1 MGVTPPEPM
10 WHIIGQNRATGILD
24 ASLKAGRLSHAYL
37 IVGPPHVGKTT
48 LALDVARAVNCIDAD
63 GSPPCQQCP
72 QCRRISGGHHADVR
86 LIGLRRLEEGA
97 SRRREIPIAEVRSV
111 TNQSH
116 LKPYE
121 GDSRVFIFEDAETMS
136 EEAANALLKT
146 LEEPPPQTLLI
157 LLTSQEDRLLP
168 TIKSRCSRIEL
179 KPMAEGP
186 LARYLEQERDV
197 EAEQARLLARLSKG
211 CLGWA
216 ITALEDPLVME
227 RRATE
232 LDRLIGLLGATV
244 EQRFHAASDVASLY
258 YRDREEALETLDI
271 WLSWWRDL
279 LVLRE
284 AGPEWVY
291 NRDYSEQL
299 EEWKSAYAPAQ
310 IAAFIASIAK
320 TLEALNSNVNARLGL
335 ESLMLSLPTPSYIPS
350 P

>member
-1 MGVTPPEPM
+1 M
-10 WHIIGQNRATGILD
+10 WQVIGQNNALHILETSLAT
-24 ASLKAGRLSHAYL
+24 GRLSHAYL
-37 IVGPPHVGKTT
+37 FAGPAHVGKTT
-48 LALDVARAVNCIDAD
+48 LALDLARAVNCVSTEIA
-63 GSPPCQQCP
+63 PPCQDCI
-72 QCRRISGGHHADVR
+72 QCRRIAGGHHADVR
-86 LIGLRRLEEGA
+86 LIGIKRQEEGA
-97 SRRREIPIAEVRSV
+97 SRRRELGIAEVRSV

-121 GDSRVFIFEDAETMS
+121 GASRVFIFEDAETMS

-168 TIKSRCSRIEL
+168 TIRSRCSRIEL
-179 KPMAEGP
+179 SPMAEEP
-186 LARYLEQERDV
+186 LVHHLEENHKVESQE
-197 EAEQARLLARLSKG
+197 ARLLARLSKG

-216 ITALEDPLVME
+216 LTALEDPLSME
-227 RRATE
+227 RRSTE

-244 EQRFHAASDVASLY
+244 EQRFHAASDVANLY

-291 NRDYSEQL
+291 NQDYAEKLQ
-299 EEWKSAYAPAQ
+299 EWKDAYTAGQ
-310 IAAFIASIAK
+310 IVGFIGAMAK
-320 TLEALNSNVNARLGL
+320 TLNALNSNVNARLGL
-335 ESLMLSLPTPSYIPS
+335 EALMLDVPVPSGR
-350 P
+350 

>member
-1 MGVTPPEPM
+1 M
-10 WHIIGQNRATGILD
+10 WHVVGQENATRILD
-24 ASLKAGRLSHAYL
+24 SSLATGRLSHAYL
-37 IVGPPHVGKTT
+37 FAGPPHVGKTT
-48 LALDVARAVNCIDAD
+48 LALDLACAVNCVTVED
-63 GSPPCQQCP
+63 SLPCQDCI
-72 QCRRISGGHHADVR
+72 QCRRISSGHHADVR
-86 LIGLRRLEEGA
+86 LIGLRRQEEG
-97 SRRREIPIAEVRSV
+97 SRRRELGISEIRSV

-121 GDSRVFIFEDAETMS
+121 GASRVFIFEDAETMS

-179 KPMAEGP
+179 KPMAEDP
-186 LARYLEQERDV
+186 LARYLEETRGV
-197 EAEQARLLARLSKG
+197 ETEQAPLLARLSKG

-216 ITALEDPLVME
+216 LTALEDPLVLE
-227 RRATE
+227 RRTTE

-244 EQRFHAASDVASLY
+244 EQRFHAASDVANLY

-284 AGPEWVY
+284 TGLEWVY
-291 NRDYSEQL
+291 NQDYSEQL
-299 EEWKSAYAPAQ
+299 QEWKSAYTPGQ
-310 IAAFIASIAK
+310 IAGFIGAMAR
-320 TLEALNSNVNARLGL
+320 TVEALNSNVNARLAL
-335 ESLMLSLPTPSYIPS
+335 ESLMLSLPAPARTPSP
-350 P
+350 

>member
-1 MGVTPPEPM
+1 MPSKPENSLEPM
-10 WHIIGQNRATGILD
+10 WQVVGQGRALQILET
-24 ASLKAGRLSHAYL
+24 SLATGRLSHAYL
-37 IVGPPHVGKTT
+37 FAGSPHVGKTT
-48 LALDVARAVNCIDAD
+48 LSLDLARAVNCVSSESA
-63 GSPPCQQCP
+63 PPCQECL
-72 QCRRISGGHHADVR
+72 QCRRIARGHHADVR
-86 LIGLRRLEEGA
+86 LIGLRRQEEGA
-97 SRRREIPIAEVRSV
+97 SRRREIGIAEVRSV

-121 GDSRVFIFEDAETMS
+121 GASRVFIFEDAETLS

-168 TIKSRCSRIEL
+168 TIRSRCSRIEL
-179 KPMAEGP
+179 SPMAEEP
-186 LARYLEQERDV
+186 LVRYLEEDHKV
-197 EAEQARLLARLSKG
+197 ESQKARLLARLSKG

-216 ITALEDPLVME
+216 LTALEDPLSLE
-227 RRATE
+227 RRTTE

-291 NRDYSEQL
+291 NQDYADKL
-299 EEWKSAYAPAQ
+299 EEWKQAYAPGQ
-310 IAAFIASIAK
+310 IVGFISAMAK

-335 ESLMLSLPTPSYIPS
+335 EALMLALPVPSAR
-350 P
+350 

>member
-1 MGVTPPEPM
+1 M
-10 WHIIGQNRATGILD
+10 WHIIGQENATHILD
-24 ASLKAGRLSHAYL
+24 ASISTGRLSHAYL
-37 IVGPPHVGKTT
+37 FVGPPHVGKTT
-48 LALDVARAVNCIDAD
+48 LALDLARAVNCVSAENT
-63 GSPPCQQCP
+63 PPCQGCI
-72 QCRRISGGHHADVR
+72 QCRRIASGHHADVR
-86 LIGLRRLEEGA
+86 LIGLRRQEEG
-97 SRRREIPIAEVRSV
+97 SRRRELGIGEIRSV

-121 GDSRVFIFEDAETMS
+121 GASRVFIFEDAETMS

-179 KPMAEGP
+179 KPMPEVP
-186 LARYLEQERDV
+186 LARYLEEERGIDAD
-197 EAEQARLLARLSKG
+197 EARLLARLSKG

-216 ITALEDPLVME
+216 LTALEDPLVLE
-227 RRATE
+227 RRTTE
-232 LDRLIGLLGATV
+232 LDRLIGLLGATI
-244 EQRFHAASDVASLY
+244 EQRFHAASDVANLY
-258 YRDREEALETLDI
+258 YRDRDEALETLDI

-299 EEWKSAYAPAQ
+299 EEWKSAYTPGQ
-310 IAAFIASIAK
+310 IAGFIAAMAK
-320 TLEALNSNVNARLGL
+320 TVEALNSNVNARLGL
-335 ESLMLSLPTPSYIPS
+335 EALMLSLPAPIRR
-350 P
+350 